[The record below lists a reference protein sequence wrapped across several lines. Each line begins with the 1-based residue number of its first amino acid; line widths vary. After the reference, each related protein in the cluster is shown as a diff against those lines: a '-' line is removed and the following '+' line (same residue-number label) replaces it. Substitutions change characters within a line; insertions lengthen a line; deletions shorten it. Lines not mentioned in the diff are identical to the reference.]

1 VDPGDPGE
9 FRETAEEILILAA
22 RAGADLRAL
31 AEICAEIRY
40 RTAPPDPHDDNDKH
54 LDRDLSL
61 ETTFEGAG
69 VLHGDLTPEC
79 SALVAAMLDALA
91 APAGAGDPRIRP
103 QRYHDAMAEAM
114 R

>member
-1 VDPGDPGE
+1 LTWTAAGE
-9 FRETAEEILILAA
+9 

-40 RTAPPDPHDDNDKH
+40 RTAPPDPQDENGKR
-54 LDRDLSL
+54 LDRGLSL

-79 SALVAAMLDALA
+79 SALVAAVLDALS
-91 APAGAGDPRIRP
+91 APAGVGDLRTRP
-103 QRYHDAMAEAM
+103 QRYHDAQAEAM
-114 R
+114 RWQKICIVIYVTA